1 MVPAWLVPALI
12 PVPNSAITKTKS
24 EVLASVHGFT
34 TLLHIFFQAQI
45 KLSLMSLLEPDNSF
59 LPSSIPGLF
68 ELWNKLRSPSIGA
81 EGSFIE
87 TLALWL
93 KESQQQT
100 HCICF
105 DPSNYWTGTY
115 NKWIITSYWVCSYSR
130 VGSLS
135 LGKFRTRSLW
145 VIIYK
150 SYILGLIAFWAKQ
163 VVSRIDSS
171 PFPVPR

>member
-1 MVPAWLVPALI
+1 M
-12 PVPNSAITKTKS
+12 KS
-24 EVLASVHGFT
+24 EVLASIHGFI
-34 TLLHIFFQAQI
+34 TLLHNFFQAQI
-45 KLSLMSLLEPDNSF
+45 KLSLMSLLGPDNSF

-81 EGSFIE
+81 EGSSIE
-87 TLALWL
+87 TLALGL

-105 DPSNYWTGTY
+105 DPSSYWTGTS
-115 NKWIITSYWVCSYSR
+115 NEWIITQYLVCSHSR

-150 SYILGLIAFWAKQ
+150 PYILGLIAFWAKQ
-163 VVSRIDSS
+163 VVSRIDFSS
-171 PFPVPR
+171 FIVPR